1 MGSAGRPVR
10 FGIVNETLSTPQ
22 AWRDLVHRADD
33 AGVGTFVIRDHLGTD
48 PFGPQL
54 GPFAALAAAA
64 ETTRHIRLGTMVVT
78 NDLRHPALVAQ
89 EAATIDWLSGGR
101 FELGIGAGWQV
112 DEYARMGVPF
122 DRAGERISRLDEA
135 IAILDQLLRGQAV
148 TTAGA
153 TYQLRDLRL
162 PVPPVQHPRPT
173 SPRLPILVAG
183 GGPRMLRLAGRTAD
197 IVGVLPAPIVG
208 TAETENPADRSP
220 EAFDAKAAVVREA
233 AGKRAA
239 DVELSVFATMIR
251 TDRRR
256 EATEQLIQQQRWG
269 GISCEQVW
277 EMPSVLIGNAAQLA
291 EAALARRARHGLT
304 YFITSDDVVDDIG
317 ATMSELSG

>member
-10 FGIVNETLSTPQ
+10 FGVVNETLSTPR
-22 AWRDLVHRADD
+22 AWRDLLHRADD

-101 FELGIGAGWQV
+101 FELGIGAGWQA

-122 DRAGERISRLDEA
+122 DRAGERISRLEESL
-135 IAILDQLLRGQAV
+135 AILDQLLRGQTVSA
-148 TTAGA
+148 AGA
-153 TYQLRDLRL
+153 AYQMRDLRL
-162 PVPPVQHPRPT
+162 PVAPVQRPRP
-173 SPRLPILVAG
+173 PILVAG

-197 IVGVLPAPIVG
+197 IVGVLPAPIAG
-208 TAETENPADRSP
+208 TAETEDPADRSP
-220 EAFDAKAAVVREA
+220 EAFDAKAAVVRDA
-233 AGKRAA
+233 AGERAA
-239 DVELSVFATMIR
+239 AVELSVFTTMIR

-256 EATEQLIQQQRWG
+256 EATEQLIQQHRWSG
-269 GISCEQVW
+269 VSCEQVW

-291 EAALARRARHGLT
+291 EAALARRDRHGLT
-304 YFITSDDVVDDIG
+304 YFITSDDVVDDIE
-317 ATMSELSG
+317 ATVTQLPG